1 MGTIYKISLV
11 CAAAA
16 GILFSPTE
24 AVSLTRSTVVKDR
37 SGSLQDRP
45 AAFKAN
51 DNSNSDIVN
60 GNYPFAI
67 PVQLEDESD
76 EYFDPFME
84 PFNDGRFESPDRFM
98 PAGSSI
104 RFENPINIDVYNGP
118 TEESSIEYGSSEE
131 SRIVESYIEESHIE
145 ESPIEDSRIEESRI
159 EETYIEQPCVGPPCN
174 GESLGEDV
182 SAEVETI
189 EAADEAEIEE
199 EEIAPLEEGLGNIE
213 ISVED
218 ETEDFEAEPTE
229 ELSNDDELS
238 DSVEFSPDIEE
249 FSDVEEITPDIA
261 EEFFTPHNNVTIE
274 AAPERPEP
282 KTPELVRKICR
293 SREFQPTTSN
303 YWTSET
309 DKWLREF
316 TVASAEEASF
326 KDFGLFN
333 FIAQKYLGCE
343 GFYRGYQGEFPR
355 LICDIRCEDVVA
367 KIHDVHEARRVFFVL
382 SSAAALGEKA
392 TIIHVCLLSLHHPI
406 PIQSYSQKANT
417 MKEINSRCAKARYRT
432 GKEYA
437 RERMAR

>member
-145 ESPIEDSRIEESRI
+145 ESPIEDSRIEESHI

-238 DSVEFSPDIEE
+238 DSVEFSPILKNSPTSKKSPLILPKNSSRHTIMLLSRPLL
-249 FSDVEEITPDIA
+249 SDLNLKLPSLSERSAGLVSSSPRLQITGLLKPTSGL
-261 EEFFTPHNNVTIE
+261 ESSPWQ
-274 AAPERPEP
+274 
-282 KTPELVRKICR
+282 VRKTLPSKTLDFSTLLPR
-293 SREFQPTTSN
+293 NTLGVR
-303 YWTSET
+303 
-309 DKWLREF
+309 
-316 TVASAEEASF
+316 ASTA
-326 KDFGLFN
+326 G
-333 FIAQKYLGCE
+333 I
-343 GFYRGYQGEFPR
+343 
-355 LICDIRCEDVVA
+355 
-367 KIHDVHEARRVFFVL
+367 
-382 SSAAALGEKA
+382 
-392 TIIHVCLLSLHHPI
+392 
-406 PIQSYSQKANT
+406 KANFP
-417 MKEINSRCAKARYRT
+417 SYL
-432 GKEYA
+432 
-437 RERMAR
+437 

>member
-84 PFNDGRFESPDRFM
+84 PFNDGRFESPNRFM

-118 TEESSIEYGSSEE
+118 AGESSVEYGSSEE
-131 SRIVESYIEESHIE
+131 SHIEESHIE
-145 ESPIEDSRIEESRI
+145 ESRIEESYI
-159 EETYIEQPCVGPPCN
+159 EESLTEDSHIEESHIEPCVEPPCN

-182 SAEVETI
+182 SAGVEII

-199 EEIAPLEEGLGNIE
+199 EEITPFGEGLGNIE
-213 ISVED
+213 INVED
-218 ETEDFEAEPTE
+218 ETEGFEAEPTE
-229 ELSNDDELS
+229 ELSNVDELF

-249 FSDVEEITPDIA
+249 FSDVEEITPDIT
-261 EEFFTPHNNVTIE
+261 EEFFTPHDNVTIE

-293 SREFQPTTSN
+293 SREFQPTAAN

-316 TVASAEEASF
+316 TVASAKEASF

-367 KIHDVHEARRVFFVL
+367 KVHDVHEARRVFFVL

-392 TIIHVCLLSLHHPI
+392 TIIHVCLLVSLHHPI
-406 PIQSYSQKANT
+406 RIQSCSQKANT
-417 MKEINSRCAKARYRT
+417 MKEIDSRCAKARYRI